1 MQLPLEKSL
10 PNCRE
15 SRIARRQSNQ
25 GGFSLLEMM
34 VSVLIIL
41 LLMSAIFPFILQ
53 SQKRFQGNEVVS
65 ESNQSARAALEV
77 MSQEIGQ
84 AGFNPNFYPNK
95 TAPVATSV
103 PPSAL
108 PQCITLNNITGI
120 SPGDYVSVDTGPNN
134 EIVQV
139 TSTSNQANGGDVL
152 AGFGECP
159 GLNQI
164 QGIFT
169 ACHNRNTTPECNP
182 SDPVGPFPVASFKMP
197 FGGGLLIHIV
207 GGVNDNTE
215 SADMRLELYGDINQ
229 TGTINYVVYSISQ
242 MVPNQTVC
250 IPYVPPGVAC
260 AAANTYSL
268 YNLYRSITPVNFYAL
283 ETPPLTGAQVNTPA
297 SPMVEKVLIHCTS
310 AEPCVSGY
318 GPTGKPIFG
327 YPVADEVLVGVVPN
341 QVTEVG
347 TIVVTL
353 CVAVNPKSLETTV
366 VSWYTMATQIRPLNL
381 TASDN
386 VNNSGGGKYLS
397 LIPASL
403 PMTNPAN
410 YFP

>member
-1 MQLPLEKSL
+1 MHSPANNLLPRRSDSGPAHRQL
-10 PNCRE
+10 
-15 SRIARRQSNQ
+15 QG

-41 LLMSAIFPFILQ
+41 LLMSAIFPFIMQ

-84 AGFNPNFYPNK
+84 AGFNPNFNPGK
-95 TAPVATSV
+95 TAPLATSV
-103 PPSAL
+103 KPNAL

-120 SPGDYVSVDTGPNN
+120 SPGDYVSVDTGANN

-152 AGFGECP
+152 AGFGECAAA
-159 GLNQI
+159 NQI

-182 SDPVGPFPVASFKMP
+182 ADPLGAFPVVSYKMP

-215 SADMRLELYGDINQ
+215 STDTRLEMYGDINQ
-229 TGTINYVVYSISQ
+229 TGTINYVVYSISPT
-242 MVPNQTVC
+242 VPNQTVC

-260 AAANTYSL
+260 AAANTFTL

-283 ETPPLTGAQVNTPA
+283 QTPPLTGAQVNNPA
-297 SPMVEKVLIHCTS
+297 SPMVEKVLYN
-310 AEPCVSGY
+310 AANAA
-318 GPTGKPIFG
+318 GPTGKPIFA
-327 YPVADEVLVGVVPN
+327 YPPANEVLVGVVPN

-347 TIVVTL
+347 TIVITL
-353 CVAVNPKSLETTV
+353 CVAVSPKSLETTV

-381 TASDN
+381 TASVN
-386 VNNSGGGKYLS
+386 VNNSGGGKFLS

-410 YFP
+410 YYP